1 MEGHALTDRQV
12 PHNTTAEQ
20 AVLGAMLLSPD
31 ARHEA
36 TNLLDASDFYT
47 PAHQHVYHA
56 IATMWDAGE
65 PVDPITVAERLRA
78 DGLLDLVGGP
88 GLLISLQ
95 NECPAITN
103 ADRYARL
110 VVDSSVKRRLIA
122 ELTAAVDSSYQPGSN
137 ADEVMESVT
146 ARMAEIRSGIAEEF
160 PSGLW
165 TFDQFLERD
174 DAVRPPW
181 AVPGMLR
188 VGWRAL
194 VIASEGLGKALGVT
208 TPIPTPKGWVTM
220 GDVAVGDEVFSDDGT
235 ACRVVAATDV
245 MHGRPCYEVVF
256 SDGASIVADANHQ
269 WHTLTVKEREN
280 GWVGDVRT
288 TEKIAATLRVRAAR
302 VANHAVPV
310 AGALQY
316 PRQEQPIDPYLFGY
330 WLGDGSSWHAAITT
344 ADPEVVDAF
353 RAGGWVMVEGSGK
366 YEWRINPPERW
377 NRAQSFKS
385 KLRALDVLRAKHVP
399 DVYLAGDVEQRIA
412 IVQGLMDS
420 DGTIGD
426 NGCCEF
432 SVCDRRLAEGFHE
445 LITGL
450 GCKAT
455 LKEGAAT
462 LNGREVGRRWRI
474 TFYPEFIPFR
484 LQRKAERW
492 RLAHTRSRLR
502 YIVECRPVPS
512 VPVRCIQVDSQR
524 RMFLAGRECV
534 PTHNSVLF
542 RQVAI
547 AAAAGIHPMLHTPI
561 PKQVSLVVDLE
572 NPDEAIIDVC
582 NPIVAEARRTNGEGY
597 EHERAWLWHRPGGI
611 NLRARGD
618 RAQLEAVIAT
628 VRPSLVCIGPLYKCY
643 QVGGHESDEQAAG
656 EVERV
661 FDDLRTRYQFA
672 LMIEHHAPKKTS
684 MSGKRDLNPY
694 GSSLWLRWPELGIT
708 LEPIDGDVRNIRLG
722 RFRGDRVVS
731 SWPERLERSKP
742 WPWRGVYP
750 EDDLRSGV
758 HSAGAQD
765 PDVF

>member
-12 PHNTTAEQ
+12 PHNTSAEQ

-36 TNLLDASDFYT
+36 TNVLDASDFYT

-56 IATMWDAGE
+56 IATMWENGE
-65 PVDPITVAERLRA
+65 AVDPITVADRLRS

-88 GLLISLQ
+88 GMLIGLQ

-110 VVDSSVKRRLIA
+110 VVESSVKRRLIA
-122 ELTAAVDSSYQPGSN
+122 ELTAAVDSSYLPGSN
-137 ADEVMESVT
+137 ADEVMESVA

-194 VIASEGLGKALGVT
+194 VIASEGLGK
-208 TPIPTPKGWVTM
+208 
-220 GDVAVGDEVFSDDGT
+220 
-235 ACRVVAATDV
+235 
-245 MHGRPCYEVVF
+245 
-256 SDGASIVADANHQ
+256 
-269 WHTLTVKEREN
+269 
-280 GWVGDVRT
+280 
-288 TEKIAATLRVRAAR
+288 
-302 VANHAVPV
+302 
-310 AGALQY
+310 
-316 PRQEQPIDPYLFGY
+316 
-330 WLGDGSSWHAAITT
+330 
-344 ADPEVVDAF
+344 
-353 RAGGWVMVEGSGK
+353 
-366 YEWRINPPERW
+366 
-377 NRAQSFKS
+377 
-385 KLRALDVLRAKHVP
+385 
-399 DVYLAGDVEQRIA
+399 
-412 IVQGLMDS
+412 
-420 DGTIGD
+420 
-426 NGCCEF
+426 
-432 SVCDRRLAEGFHE
+432 
-445 LITGL
+445 
-450 GCKAT
+450 
-455 LKEGAAT
+455 
-462 LNGREVGRRWRI
+462 
-474 TFYPEFIPFR
+474 
-484 LQRKAERW
+484 
-492 RLAHTRSRLR
+492 
-502 YIVECRPVPS
+502 
-512 VPVRCIQVDSQR
+512 
-524 RMFLAGRECV
+524 
-534 PTHNSVLF
+534 SVLF

-742 WPWRGVYP
+742 WPWRGIYP